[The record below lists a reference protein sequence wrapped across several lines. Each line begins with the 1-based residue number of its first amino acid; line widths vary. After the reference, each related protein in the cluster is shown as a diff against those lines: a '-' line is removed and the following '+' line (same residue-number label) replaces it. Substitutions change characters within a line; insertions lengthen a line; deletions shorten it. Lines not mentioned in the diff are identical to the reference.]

1 MKPVSYM
8 ALVVCTVLLL
18 NGCIPGAVI
27 MQYTGLSE
35 YSESDPPTYA
45 CVGDRDGI
53 AN

>member
-8 ALVVCTVLLL
+8 AMVVCTVLLL
-18 NGCIPGAVI
+18 NGCIPGTVI